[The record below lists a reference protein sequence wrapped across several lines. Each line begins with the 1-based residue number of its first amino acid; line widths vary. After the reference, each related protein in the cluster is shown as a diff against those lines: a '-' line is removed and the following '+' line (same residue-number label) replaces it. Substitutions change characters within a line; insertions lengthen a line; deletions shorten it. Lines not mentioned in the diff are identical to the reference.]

1 MKILPIYNINNL
13 VTSKINDYTCKK
25 SNYHYREAPLQRDI
39 FISFGCE
46 NPTQKAQKLVAYVK
60 SLKDFKISDKID
72 GNYNH
77 IGATLTDTVLQA
89 GLKYD
94 TVVKPKVLSILKHP
108 EATTIKGILALTKAG
123 NNEFKEIINWKN
135 DKKPNLIITLAKFL
149 NKQGV
154 NTEEELKKWL
164 KNPDNQIRLRA
175 IKGIGPKTVDYI
187 QILVGIKTCAVDRHV
202 YKFIKNAGISLEKNN
217 EEMKY
222 TEAQLI
228 MKNAAEILGIDESIF
243 DHSVWSY
250 LANK

>member
-13 VTSKINDYTCKK
+13 ATNKINDCNCRKP
-25 SNYHYREAPLQRDI
+25 NYSRRETPLQRDI

-46 NPTQKAQKLVAYVK
+46 NPTQKAQKLVSYIK
-60 SLKDFKISDKID
+60 SLSDFKISDKID

-89 GLKYD
+89 GLKYE

-108 EATTIKGILALTKAG
+108 EATTIKGLLKLTQGG
-123 NNEFKEIINWKN
+123 NDKFKEIINWKN
-135 DKKPNLIITLAKFL
+135 DKKPNLIIILAKFL

-154 NTEEELKKWL
+154 NTEEELKNWL
-164 KNPDNQIRLRA
+164 KISDNQIRLRS

-187 QILVGIKTCAVDRHV
+187 QILVGIKTCAVDRHI
-202 YKFIKNAGISLEKNN
+202 YSFIEDAGISLEKNN
-217 EEMKY
+217 DELKY
-222 TEAQLI
+222 KEAQSI
-228 MKNAAEILGIDESIF
+228 IKKSAEILGIDNSIF